1 MNLKDIEK
9 LIKLVEDSGLS
20 KLSVE
25 EDGIKIELIKEAQ
38 EVVSYQPAPVV
49 HQVSVPQAVAP
60 SASAPLVAQV
70 AVEPQNEAGVEMFL
84 SPMVGTYYAQ
94 PSPEAP
100 VFVKVGDKVKKG
112 QSLCIIEA
120 MKLFNEIEADYNG
133 TIMEILVNSQDA
145 VEFGQPLF
153 KIKKDA

>member
-25 EDGIKIELIKEAQ
+25 EDGIKIELIKDTQ
-38 EVVSYQPAPVV
+38 EVASYHYAPAVHQIAAPQAKVAQAASGPVV
-49 HQVSVPQAVAP
+49 EDVTVLSEV
-60 SASAPLVAQV
+60 
-70 AVEPQNEAGVEMFL
+70 GVEQFL
-84 SPMVGTYYAQ
+84 SPMVGTFYAA
-94 PSPEAP
+94 PSPDSAP
-100 VFVKVGDKVKKG
+100 FVKVGDKIKKG
-112 QSLCIIEA
+112 QSLCILEA

-133 TIMEILVNSQDA
+133 TILEIMANTHDA

>member
-25 EDGIKIELIKEAQ
+25 EEGIKIELIKETQ
-38 EVVSYQPAPVV
+38 EVATYHSAPVV
-49 HQVSVPQAVAP
+49 HQIAVPQARVSQP
-60 SASAPLVAQV
+60 ESAPIMEDVALMTEV
-70 AVEPQNEAGVEMFL
+70 GVEQFL
-84 SPMVGTYYAQ
+84 SPMVGTFYAA
-94 PSPEAP
+94 PSPDSAP
-100 VFVKVGDKVKKG
+100 FVKVGDKIKKG
-112 QSLCIIEA
+112 QSLCILEA

-133 TIMEILVNSQDA
+133 TILEILANTHDA

>member
-25 EDGIKIELIKEAQ
+25 EEGIKIELIKETQ
-38 EVVSYQPAPVV
+38 EVATYHSTPVV
-49 HQVSVPQAVAP
+49 HQIAVPQAK
-60 SASAPLVAQV
+60 VAQV
-70 AVEPQNEAGVEMFL
+70 AVAPAVENIVSVQEVGVEEFL
-84 SPMVGTYYAQ
+84 SPMVGTFYAA
-94 PSPEAP
+94 PSPDSAP
-100 VFVKVGDKVKKG
+100 FVKVGDKVKKG
-112 QSLCIIEA
+112 QSLCILEA

-133 TIMEILVNSQDA
+133 TILEIMANTHDA

>member
-20 KLSVE
+20 KLSLE
-25 EDGIKIELIKEAQ
+25 EDGIKIELIKETQ
-38 EVVSYQPAPVV
+38 EGISYHSAPVV
-49 HQVSVPQAVAP
+49 HQVSVPQIKVGQI
-60 SASAPLVAQV
+60 ASVPLLEVSTVQ
-70 AVEPQNEAGVEMFL
+70 EAGVEEFL
-84 SPMVGTYYAQ
+84 SPMVGTFYAT
-94 PSPEAP
+94 PSPDSPA
-100 VFVKVGDKVKKG
+100 FVKVGDKVKKG

-133 TIMEILVNSQDA
+133 TIIEIMANTHDA

>member
-25 EDGIKIELIKEAQ
+25 EDGVKIELIKEAQ
-38 EVVSYQPAPVV
+38 DAVVYQSAPVIQHV
-49 HQVSVPQAVAP
+49 AVPQASSQVAP
-60 SASAPLVAQV
+60 VAVAQV
-70 AVEPQNEAGVEMFL
+70 TGEPVKEVGVEIFL
-84 SPMVGTYYAQ
+84 SPMVGTFYAT

-100 VFVKVGDKVKKG
+100 DFVKVGDKVKKG

-133 TIMEILVNSQDA
+133 TILEILVNNQDA

>member
-25 EDGIKIELIKEAQ
+25 EEGVKIELIKETQ
-38 EVVSYQPAPVV
+38 EVATYHSAPVV
-49 HQVSVPQAVAP
+49 HQMAVSQAKV
-60 SASAPLVAQV
+60 SQVTTASV
-70 AVEPQNEAGVEMFL
+70 VEDIAATSEVGVEQFL
-84 SPMVGTYYAQ
+84 SPMVGTFYAA
-94 PSPEAP
+94 PSPDSAP
-100 VFVKVGDKVKKG
+100 FVKVGDKIKKG
-112 QSLCIIEA
+112 QSLCILEA

-133 TIMEILVNSQDA
+133 TILEILANTHDA